1 MKENKTQAVKATVQV
16 KKPAG
21 MLDEITVHLQSY
33 LDALKSSNTSRKYQ
47 RS

>member
-1 MKENKTQAVKATVQV
+1 MKENKTQAVKATIPV